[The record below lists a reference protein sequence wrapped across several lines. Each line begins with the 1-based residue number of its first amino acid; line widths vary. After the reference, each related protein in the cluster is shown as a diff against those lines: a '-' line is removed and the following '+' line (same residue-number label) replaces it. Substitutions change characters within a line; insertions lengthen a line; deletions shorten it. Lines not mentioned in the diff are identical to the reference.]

1 MHSEKYI
8 LSPYQMI
15 EWSMCIDKVQSKFLY
30 SFKIAWHSET
40 AAYPLSVDAVR
51 GLPCAYK
58 AVPMALPCPLLK
70 AL

>member
-1 MHSEKYI
+1 
-8 LSPYQMI
+8 
-15 EWSMCIDKVQSKFLY
+15 MCIDKVQSKFLY

-58 AVPMALPCPLLK
+58 AVPMALSCPLFK